1 MSPTVD
7 ENLYYRAVNKDA
19 ASQARREQTHGVDSS
34 DAPSL
39 PAPSSSTAEDP
50 SSPPPGDSLPQPPY
64 LFTNAQGLLNMTR
77 QQNLTIAQLVWQN
90 ERSYMSS
97 EQISEGL
104 LRLWSVMDGSIRDG
118 VSSTEELL
126 PGRLGVRRRAAGL
139 YRRLFKGFY
148 PSITPASTN
157 PALSSGSPSSSS
169 LPSLP
174 SGQQA
179 GALTMADGFSAAP
192 PPEAYV
198 NGGLKKTRGR
208 APLVIGDFEHE
219 LSPIP
224 WKTNVFPGID
234 FLSC

>member
-1 MSPTVD
+1 
-7 ENLYYRAVNKDA
+7 
-19 ASQARREQTHGVDSS
+19 
-34 DAPSL
+34 
-39 PAPSSSTAEDP
+39 
-50 SSPPPGDSLPQPPY
+50 
-64 LFTNAQGLLNMTR
+64 MTR

-90 ERSYMSS
+90 EKSYMSS

-157 PALSSGSPSSSS
+157 PALSSRPSPSN
-169 LPSLP
+169 PSLP
-174 SGQQA
+174 SG
-179 GALTMADGFSAAP
+179 GALTIADGFSSSP
-192 PPEAYV
+192 PAEAFV